1 MYLLWIV
8 KRAISEYRVVDAGR
22 QLILS
27 AEDPEYVESFAG
39 EAVVSGEGSGVEL
52 ADHQQ
57 PAVHSVEHMV

>member
-1 MYLLWIV
+1 M
-8 KRAISEYRVVDAGR
+8 VDAGR

-52 ADHQQ
+52 DDQQ
-57 PAVHSVEHMV
+57 HRAVHSVEHMV